1 MKKEILTLCLFTV
14 AVAGFSQS
22 KKEQLESLNFS
33 LDSCKTVI
41 SNQSSDLNSKQIK
54 LSELEQKLL
63 EEQKNS
69 QEKSKQITLL
79 NKEIESLKSKIPAEA
94 NFKFKVINQ
103 AENQDASYGTES
115 ETELYLMIQNQLVE
129 TYSEFGD
136 PELNSNKTQ
145 VNLNSEMSE
154 KSYEIVSI
162 SSSKVLVKR
171 HFFCSDCDIQESE
184 MEKVYQKDVSGI
196 WKLLS
201 CSGDCE
207 DERMVDNVPSN
218 WAFAQPKYENVTIF
232 FDPIHNQK
240 TGSFLEPGE
249 VFSAG
254 EIKNGFMEVE
264 YYYGGMQET
273 GWVRVSD
280 LEQASIPKTDEFE
293 EE

>member
-1 MKKEILTLCLFTV
+1 MKKELLCICLLSIAFI
-14 AVAGFSQS
+14 GFSQN
-22 KKEQLESLNFS
+22 KKEQIEELN
-33 LDSCKTVI
+33 LRIDSCRTVM
-41 SNQSSDLNSKQIK
+41 SNQSSDIISKQIQI
-54 LSELEQKLL
+54 SDLEQQLKT
-63 EEQKNS
+63 EQQKS
-69 QEKSKQITLL
+69 QEKSKQITSL
-79 NKEIESLKSKIPAEA
+79 NKEIESLKNKIPAEA
-94 NFKFKVINQ
+94 NFKFKIINQ
-103 AENQDASYGTES
+103 VGNQDERYGTDS
-115 ETELYLMIQNQLVE
+115 ETELYVMIQNQLVD
-129 TYSEFGD
+129 TYSEFGV
-136 PELNSNKTQ
+136 PELDSSKTRI
-145 VNLNSEMSE
+145 NLSSEMSE
-154 KSYEIVSI
+154 KNYEIIAI
-162 SSSKVLVKR
+162 SSNKVLVKR
-171 HFFCSDCDIQESE
+171 IVFCSDCDKQESE
-184 MEKVYQKDVSGI
+184 IEKVYQKDVTGI
-196 WKLLS
+196 WQYLS
-201 CSGDCE
+201 CYGDCD